1 MTDILGD
8 YLRTISRVPL
18 LTDEEELHLGRLVRT
33 WLDDPEA
40 TVAVQRKGK
49 RALQRFVTANLRLVV
64 SVVTKYR
71 RRVRHL
77 PIEPIDLIQAGN
89 IGLIRAAEKFDPARG
104 YRFSTYA
111 YWWIRQAVSRHIQE
125 HSSMIRVP
133 YPLANLA
140 MKVDVLMQKNRR
152 QISAKEAASIL
163 DEPSHRVE
171 QAMNLRQFNSTV
183 SLDQVLSNSEGGE
196 MTLLDTI
203 TDGHTPELN
212 DDYHWFYN
220 QLGTLSPVE
229 FEVLNLRYATERRSS
244 LMQLAQNMGKSKHQ
258 IQAIERRALAK
269 LRSSLTPVLNP

>member
-104 YRFSTYA
+104 DRFSTYA
-111 YWWIRQAVSRHIQE
+111 YGGIRQAVSRHIQE

>member
-89 IGLIRAAEKFDPARG
+89 IGLIRAAEKFDPSRG

-140 MKVDVLMQKNRR
+140 MKVDVLAQKNRR
-152 QISAKEAASIL
+152 QISAKEAASML
-163 DEPSHRVE
+163 DEAPHRVE
-171 QAMNLRQFNSTV
+171 QAMSLHQFNSTV

-203 TDGHTPELN
+203 TDGHAPELN
-212 DDYHWFYN
+212 DDYNWFYN

-269 LRSSLTPVLNP
+269 LRTSLEPVLNP

>member
-40 TVAVQRKGK
+40 NVAIQRKGK

-89 IGLIRAAEKFDPARG
+89 IGLIRAAEKFDPSRG

-133 YPLANLA
+133 YPLASLA
-140 MKVDVLMQKNRR
+140 MKVDVLVQKNRR
-152 QISAKEAASIL
+152 QMSAAEAATIL
-163 DEPSHRVE
+163 DEPPHRVE
-171 QAMNLRQFNSTV
+171 QAMSLRQFNSTV

-203 TDGHTPELN
+203 TDGHAPELN

>member
-140 MKVDVLMQKNRR
+140 MKVDVLAQKNRR
-152 QISAKEAASIL
+152 QISAKEAALIL
-163 DEPSHRVE
+163 DEAPHRVE
-171 QAMNLRQFNSTV
+171 QAMSLHQFNSTV

>member
-40 TVAVQRKGK
+40 NVAIQRKGK

-89 IGLIRAAEKFDPARG
+89 IGLIRAAEKFDPSRG

-133 YPLANLA
+133 YPLASLA
-140 MKVDVLMQKNRR
+140 MKVDVLVQKNRR
-152 QISAKEAASIL
+152 QMSAEEAATIL
-163 DEPSHRVE
+163 DEPPHRVE
-171 QAMNLRQFNSTV
+171 QAMSLRQFNSTV

-203 TDGHTPELN
+203 TDGHAPELN

-269 LRSSLTPVLNP
+269 LR

>member
-40 TVAVQRKGK
+40 NVAIQRKGK

-89 IGLIRAAEKFDPARG
+89 IGLIRAAEKFDPSRG

-133 YPLANLA
+133 YPLASLA
-140 MKVDVLMQKNRR
+140 MKVDVLVQKNRR
-152 QISAKEAASIL
+152 QMSAEEAATIL
-163 DEPSHRVE
+163 DEPPHRVE
-171 QAMNLRQFNSTV
+171 QAMSLRQFNSTV

-203 TDGHTPELN
+203 TDGHAPELN

>member
-33 WLDDPEA
+33 WLDDTEA
-40 TVAVQRKGK
+40 TVAIQRKGK

-163 DEPSHRVE
+163 DEPPHRVE
-171 QAMNLRQFNSTV
+171 QAMSLRQFNSTV

-203 TDGHTPELN
+203 TDGRAPELN

>member
-8 YLRTISRVPL
+8 YLRTISRLPL

-89 IGLIRAAEKFDPARG
+89 IGLIRAAEKFDPTRG

-140 MKVDVLMQKNRR
+140 MKVDGLVQAKRR
-152 QISAKEAASIL
+152 QVSAKEAASIL
-163 DEPSHRVE
+163 EEPPHRVE
-171 QAMNLRQFNSTV
+171 QAMSLHQFNSTV

-203 TDGHTPELN
+203 TDGHTTELD
-212 DDYHWFYN
+212 DDYQWFYS

-269 LRSSLTPVLNP
+269 LRTSLTPVLNP

>member
-33 WLDDPEA
+33 WLDDTEA
-40 TVAVQRKGK
+40 TVAIQRKGK

-163 DEPSHRVE
+163 DEPPHRVE
-171 QAMNLRQFNSTV
+171 QAMSLRQFNSTV

-203 TDGHTPELN
+203 TDGRAPELN

-269 LRSSLTPVLNP
+269 LRTSLTPVLNP

>member
-40 TVAVQRKGK
+40 NVAIQRKGK

-89 IGLIRAAEKFDPARG
+89 IGLIRAAEKFDPSRG

-133 YPLANLA
+133 YPLASLA
-140 MKVDVLMQKNRR
+140 IKVDVLVQKNRR
-152 QISAKEAASIL
+152 QMSAAEAASIL
-163 DEPSHRVE
+163 DEPPHRVE
-171 QAMNLRQFNSTV
+171 QAMSLRQFNSTV

-203 TDGHTPELN
+203 TDGRAPELN

>member
-40 TVAVQRKGK
+40 NVAIQRKGK

-89 IGLIRAAEKFDPARG
+89 IGLIRAAEKFDPSRG

-133 YPLANLA
+133 YPLASLA
-140 MKVDVLMQKNRR
+140 IKVDVLVQKNRR
-152 QISAKEAASIL
+152 QMSAAEAASIL
-163 DEPSHRVE
+163 DEPPHRVE
-171 QAMNLRQFNSTV
+171 QAMSLRQFNSTV

-203 TDGHTPELN
+203 TDGRAPELN

-269 LRSSLTPVLNP
+269 LRTSLTPVLNP

>member
-33 WLDDPEA
+33 WLDDTEA
-40 TVAVQRKGK
+40 TVAIQRKGK

-163 DEPSHRVE
+163 DEPPHRVE
-171 QAMNLRQFNSTV
+171 QAMSLRQFNSTV

-203 TDGHTPELN
+203 TDGHTLELN
-212 DDYHWFYN
+212 DDYHWFHN
-220 QLGTLSPVE
+220 QLGTLSPLE

-244 LMQLAQNMGKSKHQ
+244 LMHLAQNMGKSKHQ

>member
-40 TVAVQRKGK
+40 TAAVQRKGK
-49 RALQRFVTANLRLVV
+49 RALGRFVTANLRLVV

-89 IGLIRAAEKFDPARG
+89 IGLIRASEKFDPSRG

-140 MKVDVLMQKNRR
+140 MKVDVLAQKNRR
-152 QISAKEAASIL
+152 QISAKEAATML
-163 DEPSHRVE
+163 DEPPHRVE
-171 QAMNLRQFNSTV
+171 QAMSLHQFNSTV

-212 DDYHWFYN
+212 DDYNWFYN

>member
-33 WLDDPEA
+33 WLDDTEA
-40 TVAVQRKGK
+40 TVAIQRKGK

>member
-77 PIEPIDLIQAGN
+77 PIEHIDLIQAGN

>member
-111 YWWIRQAVSRHIQE
+111 YWWIRQAVSRHLQE

-163 DEPSHRVE
+163 DEPPHRVE
-171 QAMNLRQFNSTV
+171 QAMSLRQFNSTV

-203 TDGHTPELN
+203 TDGHTLELN
-212 DDYHWFYN
+212 DDYHWFHN
-220 QLGTLSPVE
+220 QLGTLSPLE

-244 LMQLAQNMGKSKHQ
+244 LMHLAQNMGKSKHQ

>member
-40 TVAVQRKGK
+40 TAAVQRKGK
-49 RALQRFVTANLRLVV
+49 RALGRFVTANLRLVV

-89 IGLIRAAEKFDPARG
+89 IGLIRAAEKFDPSRG

-140 MKVDVLMQKNRR
+140 MKVDVLAQKNRR
-152 QISAKEAASIL
+152 QISAKEAATML
-163 DEPSHRVE
+163 DEPPHRVE
-171 QAMNLRQFNSTV
+171 QAMSLHQFNSTV

-212 DDYHWFYN
+212 DDYNWFYN

>member
-40 TVAVQRKGK
+40 TVPVQRKGK

-89 IGLIRAAEKFDPARG
+89 IGLIRAAEKFDPSRG

-140 MKVDVLMQKNRR
+140 MKVDVLVQKNRR
-152 QISAKEAASIL
+152 QISAEEAASML
-163 DEPSHRVE
+163 DEAPHRVE
-171 QAMNLRQFNSTV
+171 QAMSLHQFNSTV

-203 TDGHTPELN
+203 TDGHAPELN
-212 DDYHWFYN
+212 DDYHWFHN

>member
-33 WLDDPEA
+33 WLDDTEA
-40 TVAVQRKGK
+40 TVAIQRKGK

-163 DEPSHRVE
+163 DEPPHRVE
-171 QAMNLRQFNSTV
+171 QAMSLRQFNSTG

-203 TDGHTPELN
+203 TDGHTLELN
-212 DDYHWFYN
+212 DDYHWFHN
-220 QLGTLSPVE
+220 QLGTLSP
-229 FEVLNLRYATERRSS
+229 
-244 LMQLAQNMGKSKHQ
+244 
-258 IQAIERRALAK
+258 
-269 LRSSLTPVLNP
+269 

>member
-125 HSSMIRVP
+125 HSSMIRIP

-140 MKVDVLMQKNRR
+140 MKVNVLAQTNRR
-152 QISAKEAASIL
+152 QLSAKEAATIL
-163 DEPSHRVE
+163 EEQPHRVE
-171 QAMNLRQFNSTV
+171 QAMSLHQFNSTV

-203 TDGHTPELN
+203 TDGHAPELN
-212 DDYHWFYN
+212 DDYNWFYS

>member
-33 WLDDPEA
+33 WLDDTEA
-40 TVAVQRKGK
+40 TVAIQRKGK

-163 DEPSHRVE
+163 DEPPHRVE
-171 QAMNLRQFNSTV
+171 QAMSLRQFNSTV

-203 TDGHTPELN
+203 TDGHTLELN
-212 DDYHWFYN
+212 DDYHWFHN
-220 QLGTLSPVE
+220 QLGTLSPLE

>member
-33 WLDDPEA
+33 WLDNPEA

-89 IGLIRAAEKFDPARG
+89 IGLIRAAEKFDPSRG

-133 YPLANLA
+133 YPLASLA
-140 MKVDVLMQKNRR
+140 MKVDVLVQKNRR
-152 QISAKEAASIL
+152 QMSAAEAASIL
-163 DEPSHRVE
+163 DEPPHRVE
-171 QAMNLRQFNSTV
+171 QAMSLRQFNSTV

-203 TDGHTPELN
+203 TDGRAPELN

-269 LRSSLTPVLNP
+269 LRTSLTPVLNP

>member
-8 YLRTISRVPL
+8 YLRTISRLPL

-33 WLDDPEA
+33 WIDDTEA

-89 IGLIRAAEKFDPARG
+89 IGLIRAAEKFDPTRG

-140 MKVDVLMQKNRR
+140 MKVDGLVQAKRR
-152 QISAKEAASIL
+152 QVSAKEAASIL
-163 DEPSHRVE
+163 EEPPHRVE
-171 QAMNLRQFNSTV
+171 QAMSLHQFNSTV

-203 TDGHTPELN
+203 TDGHTTELD
-212 DDYHWFYN
+212 DDYQWFYS

-269 LRSSLTPVLNP
+269 LRTSLTPVLNP

>member
-40 TVAVQRKGK
+40 NVAIQRKGK

-64 SVVTKYR
+64 SVATKYR

-89 IGLIRAAEKFDPARG
+89 IGLIRAAEKFDPSRG

-133 YPLANLA
+133 YPLASLA
-140 MKVDVLMQKNRR
+140 MKVDVLVQKNRR
-152 QISAKEAASIL
+152 QMSAEEAATIL
-163 DEPSHRVE
+163 DEPPHRVE
-171 QAMNLRQFNSTV
+171 QAMSLRQFNSTV

-203 TDGHTPELN
+203 TDGHAPELN